1 MNKTWSPLEEL
12 RQKIISQG
20 GMVNSHA
27 HFDRAYTVNPTNM
40 NLTKNHLHQKWELVD
55 KFKKNA
61 TVEDYIF
68 NIESAVK
75 KQIEFNTQAALT
87 FIDIDEICGDKALQA
102 ALYVKEKYKN
112 KFKLRIACQTLKGV
126 FEKKSREILEKHLH
140 SVDVIGSLPAKD
152 LGREV
157 EHLDTVMNWA
167 KQYNKRVH
175 VHVDQ
180 LNDPSE
186 KETELLCRKTI
197 EHGLESRVT
206 AVHSISL
213 ACHPKDYRNKVYE
226 LARDSDLS
234 FVACPSAWIDHQRS
248 EKLMPFHNALTP
260 VDELLEKNLLVAI
273 GTDNICDIYKPY
285 CDGNLFNEIRLI
297 IDGCKIYD
305 EKSLIDMSIYN
316 GLKIIE

>member
-1 MNKTWSPLEEL
+1 MTKTWSPLKEL

-27 HFDRAYTVNPTNM
+27 HFDRAYTVNSKNI
-40 NLTKNHLHQKWELVD
+40 NLTKNHLHKKWELVD
-55 KFKKNA
+55 EFKRKA

-87 FIDIDEICGDKALQA
+87 FIDIDDVCQDKALQA
-102 ALYVKEKYKN
+102 ALYIKEKYKE
-112 KFKLRIACQTLKGV
+112 KFKLKIACQTLKGV
-126 FEKKSREILEKHLH
+126 IDKQSKNILEKNLDK
-140 SVDVIGSLPAKD
+140 VDVIGSLPGKD
-152 LGREV
+152 LGKEK
-157 EHLDTVMNWA
+157 EHLDIVMNWA
-167 KQYNKRVH
+167 KSSNKRLH

-197 EHGLESRVT
+197 EHGLEGKVT
-206 AVHSISL
+206 AIHSISL
-213 ACHPKDYRNKVYE
+213 ACHPKNYRNKVYE
-226 LARDSDLS
+226 LAKDSNLS
-234 FVACPSAWIDHQRS
+234 FITCPSAWIDHQRS

-305 EKSLIDMSIYN
+305 EASLINISLHN